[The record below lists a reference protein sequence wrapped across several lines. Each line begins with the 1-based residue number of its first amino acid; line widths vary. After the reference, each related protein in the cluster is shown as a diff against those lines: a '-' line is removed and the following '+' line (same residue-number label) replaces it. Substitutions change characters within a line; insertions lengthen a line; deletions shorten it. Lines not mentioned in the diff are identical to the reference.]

1 MGSIANQLQ
10 NDGADPDDDVVD
22 YGLGADAV
30 SAALDDLESDNK
42 PVIGGSL
49 RKAFSWKGRQ
59 RSSRFMTEEMAAAYT
74 HATFLTEEEV

>member
-30 SAALDDLESDNK
+30 SALAEPHAEGSEPGLHRLLD
-42 PVIGGSL
+42 G
-49 RKAFSWKGRQ
+49 
-59 RSSRFMTEEMAAAYT
+59 
-74 HATFLTEEEV
+74 